1 MRIFDQYEGE
11 IIEVE
16 LSSKK
21 QISGKLIECGSDILV
36 VLTGQYYAYL
46 PQRHIHVIKRC
57 EKNEY
62 DIIQSEPSPFKQ
74 TSDVI
79 TLMAVLNNS
88 KGIFVEVDISGI
100 GAVFGY
106 ITNVMSDYFVFY
118 SPALNQLFIPI
129 HHLKSII
136 PYLNK
141 TPYDLPLTSM
151 IFPVNQL
158 LADSFTKQ
166 VKQLQGEMVQL
177 DGGKNAYKMGVLT
190 HVENDLTELTIGNG
204 QKLYL
209 NISHIKSVQKTLG

>member
-1 MRIFDQYEGE
+1 MRIFDQYEGKM
-11 IIEVE
+11 IEVE

-36 VLTGQYYAYL
+36 VVTGPSYVYL

-57 EKNEY
+57 EENEY
-62 DIIQSEPSPFKQ
+62 EIIQSEPTPIKQ
-74 TSDVI
+74 TNDVL
-79 TLMAVLNNS
+79 TLMAVLNNA

-100 GAVFGY
+100 GEVFGY

-129 HHLKSII
+129 HHLKSIT

-141 TPYDLPLTSM
+141 TPYDLPLTS
-151 IFPVNQL
+151 INFPVNQS

-166 VKQLQGEMVQL
+166 VKQLQGELVQF
-177 DGGKNAYKMGVLT
+177 DGGRSAHKMGVLN
-190 HVENDLTELTIGNG
+190 HVENDLAELIIGNG
-204 QKLYL
+204 QNLYL
-209 NISHIKSVQKTLG
+209 NISHIKSVQKAIG